1 MKVEIKMGC
10 DMNFD
15 LAHLQPCSLRKK
27 SGPVDV
33 SLCLQILPNMATVTI
48 YNMNDF
54 KPLMILF
61 IDKKKPKG
69 NRLPGF

>member
-15 LAHLQPCSLRKK
+15 LAHLQPCSGKK
-27 SGPVDV
+27 SGSINV
-33 SLCLQILPNMATVTI
+33 SLCLQNLANITTVTI

-61 IDKKKPKG
+61 IDKKKKQG